1 VGVSY
6 GEMNNK
12 ASNFTFYYTKVK
24 RLLLIFLLFS
34 CVLNAQT
41 RKKHARQREIGIFG
55 GASYYLGDL
64 NTRTH
69 FVYSKPAAGA
79 FFRMAMTYR
88 YAFRFGFNYG
98 SVWASDSKSG
108 ELNQIERDLHFKSDI
123 YEAHALYEFNFVD
136 YRIGKDKLYFTMF
149 LFAGIGGYYM
159 NPKADLG
166 SGYVNLTS
174 LNTEGQGSTLYPD
187 RKPYKS
193 MALCFPIGGGIKYA
207 LNDRINIGFEVLH
220 RITNTDYIDDV
231 STTYVES
238 SLFPANPDGST
249 SNGLLLSDRS
259 YELGTPIGIPGR
271 QRGNSK
277 QKDQYVTAM
286 LHLTFNLQSYKCP
299 TAN

>member
-1 VGVSY
+1 MGVSY

-174 LNTEGQGSTLYPD
+174 LNTEGQGHSYSKYQICVP
-187 RKPYKS
+187 
-193 MALCFPIGGGIKYA
+193 FGVGIKWNA
-207 LNDRINIGFEVLH
+207 TDIFGFGFEWGPRKLF
-220 RITNTDYIDDV
+220 TDYLDDA
-231 STTYVES
+231 SKA
-238 SLFPANPDGST
+238 FPYSNNANT
-249 SNGLLLSDRS
+249 VQTF
-259 YELGTPIGIPGR
+259 GTGDPGTM
-271 QRGNSK
+271 RGNPKSK
-277 QKDQYVTAM
+277 DWYFYYGFT
-286 LHLTFNLQSYKCP
+286 LQMRLPKKNAECHGMGLGI
-299 TAN
+299 